1 MNKELRKAIYT
12 RSRFRSN
19 FWKSPT
25 KENEMIA
32 KYKEINAYLLER
44 KVLRNICTI
53 FHKMVL
59 FQIRIFEAR

>member
-32 KYKEINAYLLER
+32 KYKEINACLLER
-44 KVLRNICTI
+44 KVLRNI
-53 FHKMVL
+53 
-59 FQIRIFEAR
+59 